1 MPHLEP
7 PPTAPADAY
16 NPEYRSPGRAI
27 FVKTMVWVVVAVVLI
42 MVTLVYYRS
51 VTVHGPETALFVTG
65 DRSLDGAKVVVT
77 SLDAR
82 RRSWTVLLTRDNN
95 WKTPVL
101 LETGEYHVR
110 VTHAG
115 NEITA
120 ADFSVDPMLGKNLP
134 LPSAVRVVGSET
146 IGEAVVTL
154 IEVLP
159 ATPPNP
165 RPHPI
170 KLSQKNGFHTIA
182 YILPGTYQVTGTHDG
197 RTVYSANLTID
208 RATVTRIDL
217 ANPPKSQ
224 IEAAEETS
232 GEGK

>member
-1 MPHLEP
+1 MSDLQL

-16 NPEYRSPGRAI
+16 NAEYRSPGRAV

-82 RRSWTVLLTRDNN
+82 RRPWTVLLTRDNN

-101 LETGEYHVR
+101 LETGEYHVS

-120 ADFSVDPMLGKNLP
+120 ADFAVDPMMGKNFP
-134 LPSAVRVVGSET
+134 LPSAVRIVGNDT
-146 IGEAVVTL
+146 IGDAVVTL
-154 IEVLP
+154 IDVLP
-159 ATPPNP
+159 ASPPNP
-165 RPHPI
+165 RPRPV
-170 KLSQKNGFHTIA
+170 KLSQKNGFHTTA

-197 RTVYSANLTID
+197 RTVYSAKLTID

-224 IEAAEETS
+224 NEAADEAP